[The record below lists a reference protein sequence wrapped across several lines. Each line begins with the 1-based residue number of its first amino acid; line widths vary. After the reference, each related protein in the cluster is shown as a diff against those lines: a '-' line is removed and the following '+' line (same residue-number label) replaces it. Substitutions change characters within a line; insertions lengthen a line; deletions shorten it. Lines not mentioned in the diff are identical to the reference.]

1 MQHGESN
8 PRIEPK
14 RRAPWRD
21 KWYRIIFESDTPA
34 GRLFDVVL
42 MVAII
47 LSVLTVF
54 VESVRSIRFRFGS
67 VLFGL
72 EWAFTLLFSVEFALR
87 IATAKKPM
95 RYVFSF
101 FGLVDI
107 LSILPTYL
115 SLAFPGSQYFLSV
128 RSLRLLRAFR
138 VFKLSEFLREANV
151 LSTALLA
158 SGRKIIVFL
167 STVSMLVVVIG
178 SVMYMIEGEENG
190 FTDIPTSIYWA
201 IVTLTTVGYGDVSPH
216 TPLGKALASLVMV
229 LGYSIIAVP
238 TGIVTVEM
246 SQAKKRA
253 DAEKSCPQCGKT
265 GHDLDARFCKHCGA
279 EF

>member
-1 MQHGESN
+1 MQHAESKA
-8 PRIEPK
+8 RTEPK

-42 MVAII
+42 MVAIV

-54 VESVRSIRFRFGS
+54 VESVRSIRFRFGP

-72 EWAFTLLFSVEFALR
+72 EWAFTVLFSVEYSLR
-87 IATAKKPM
+87 IATAKKPT
-95 RYVFSF
+95 RYVLSF
-101 FGLVDI
+101 FGLVDL

-128 RSLRLLRAFR
+128 RSLRLLRVFR
-138 VFKLSEFLREANV
+138 VFKLSKFMREANV

-158 SGRKIIVFL
+158 SGRKITVFL

-178 SVMYMIEGEENG
+178 SIMYMVEGEENG

-216 TPLGKALASLVMV
+216 TPLGKALASLVMI

-253 DAEKSCPQCGKT
+253 DAGRSCPQCGKS
-265 GHDLDARFCKHCGA
+265 GHEIDARFCSSCGA
-279 EF
+279 AL

>member
-1 MQHGESN
+1 MPDVERKARTETKQ
-8 PRIEPK
+8 
-14 RRAPWRD
+14 RAQWRD
-21 KWYRIIFESDTPA
+21 KAYRIIFESDTPA

-42 MVAII
+42 MVAIV

-54 VESVRSIRFRFGS
+54 VESVRSIRFRFGP

-72 EWAFTLLFSVEFALR
+72 EWAFTLLFSVEYGLR
-87 IATAKKPM
+87 IATARKPA
-95 RYVFSF
+95 RYVLSF
-101 FGLVDI
+101 FGIVD
-107 LSILPTYL
+107 LFSILPTYL
-115 SLAFPGSQYFLSV
+115 GLIFPGSHYFLSI
-128 RSLRLLRAFR
+128 RSLRLLRVFR
-138 VFKLSEFLREANV
+138 VFKLSKFLREANV

-158 SGRKIIVFL
+158 SGRKITVFL

-178 SVMYMIEGEENG
+178 TLMYMIEGEENG

-216 TPLGKALASLVMV
+216 TPLGKTLASLVMI

-253 DAEKSCPQCGKT
+253 DAERSCPQCGRT
-265 GHDLDARFCKHCGA
+265 GHDIDARFCKHCGGTL
-279 EF
+279 